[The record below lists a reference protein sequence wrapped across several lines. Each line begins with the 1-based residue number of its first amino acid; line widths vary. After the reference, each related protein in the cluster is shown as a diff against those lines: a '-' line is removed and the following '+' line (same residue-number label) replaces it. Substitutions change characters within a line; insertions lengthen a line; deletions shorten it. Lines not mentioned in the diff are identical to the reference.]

1 LLIAGVAI
9 AGASVIAINPVA
21 PSLSLSAVQ
30 DRAVEL
36 SAWVDPFATWGDTIS
51 TTVENLGIRGSEL
64 ATSSL
69 PSLWQI
75 VTNQS
80 IYDDVAA
87 IITNPVPGLQQFFT
101 KLPGY
106 TEIISSGFEEAHAGM
121 QEHFGK
127 LPETFSAA
135 WDLVLQGKFT
145 QAFAEVTS
153 WLVFGLG
160 EAGWPLFPAFEIP
173 GEIARDLGAP
183 NIAEVLDV
191 LFVGDNAATGYA
203 YSLLS
208 PPITA
213 IYQLTDILNVVS
225 GSLYEG
231 DWVTAVSEVIN
242 APAKVLNAFLNGYQ
256 PSVAAEWETF
266 PGLFSE
272 DGPIN
277 TLFVKLP
284 KAIAE
289 ALSAPSEEA
298 ATESA
303 TMAEA
308 TLAKVS
314 STEVASDGDLVAL
327 NVDAEA
333 TAGDTAAPTEGSTKP
348 APEGDAVT
356 PVVDDSTTEEEAP
369 ATDADDT
376 ATDDTETEDSADAD
390 EAVDETE
397 ATDEDSADS
406 TDAET
411 DTDDAADQS
420 DTGSDN
426 SDTTSDSKSDSTKSG
441 SDE

>member
-1 LLIAGVAI
+1 M
-9 AGASVIAINPVA
+9 IAINPVA

-106 TEIISSGFEEAHAGM
+106 TEIISSGFEEAQAGL

-183 NIAEVLDV
+183 NIAKVLDV

-208 PPITA
+208 PPLTA

-289 ALSAPSEEA
+289 ALSAPPEEA
-298 ATESA
+298 ASESA
-303 TMAEA
+303 STAEA

-314 STEVASDGDLVAL
+314 STEVATDGDLVTL
-327 NVDAEA
+327 DVDAEA

-356 PVVDDSTTEEEAP
+356 PVVDDSTTEETP

-376 ATDDTETEDSADAD
+376 TTDDTETE

-411 DTDDAADQS
+411 DTDDAAGQS
-420 DTGSDN
+420 DTGSDT
-426 SDTTSDSKSDSTKSG
+426 SDVTSDSKSGSDESG

>member
-1 LLIAGVAI
+1 MLIAGVAI

>member
-1 LLIAGVAI
+1 M
-9 AGASVIAINPVA
+9 IAINPVA
-21 PSLSLSAVQ
+21 PSLSLPAVQ

-36 SAWVDPFATWGDTIS
+36 SAWVDPIATWGDTIS
-51 TTVENLGIRGSEL
+51 TTVENVGIRGSEL

-106 TEIISSGFEEAHAGM
+106 TEIIGSGFQEAQAGL
-121 QEHFGK
+121 QVHFGK

-183 NIAEVLDV
+183 NVAKVLDV

-208 PPITA
+208 PPLTA
-213 IYQLTDILNVVS
+213 IYQLTDILNAVS

-272 DGPIN
+272 DGPIA

-289 ALSAPSEEA
+289 ALSAPPEEA
-298 ATESA
+298 ADESA
-303 TMAEA
+303 TTTEA
-308 TLAKVS
+308 TLAKVT
-314 STEVASDGDLVAL
+314 STEVASDGALVTL
-327 NVDAEA
+327 NVDAE
-333 TAGDTAAPTEGSTKP
+333 TTTDDTAAATDTSAEGSTEP
-348 APEGDAVT
+348 AAEGDSVTAV
-356 PVVDDSTTEEEAP
+356 VVDDSITEEQTP
-369 ATDADDT
+369 ATEADDA
-376 ATDDTETEDSADAD
+376 ATDDTETEEQTPATEADQ
-390 EAVDETE
+390 TE
-397 ATDEDSADS
+397 ATDEDSAEDNADS
-406 TDAET
+406 PDTETDAG
-411 DTDDAADQS
+411 S
-420 DTGSDN
+420 DTPDTASD
-426 SDTTSDSKSDSTKSG
+426 TSDSKSGKSDSTKSG